1 MATPQMLELLAEAEF
16 VQADVTFPKTRVF
29 PYLLNMVTCNQQRLE
44 FQVVARVLMSRLTGD
59 AYKKAFHKVFEI
71 TTNCHPHFNQGNGIT
86 AWIVDFS
93 EAHYNGIAA
102 NLEKEWDLVIR
113 GCDVHFRRNAEK
125 TLVKVCV
132 DESAQKLFRKI
143 ICKMPYLEHKTD
155 MLLAF
160 DIFNTAQPL
169 IKARNFMELTD
180 EELLVKTDGWEKAK
194 NWADW
199 WIRSRILKMFTK
211 SWKTMDDVDWAAC
224 PSTTNAIESHNKI
237 KSFKNLSIER
247 KHATLLPG
255 R

>member
-1 MATPQMLELLAEAEF
+1 
-16 VQADVTFPKTRVF
+16 
-29 PYLLNMVTCNQQRLE
+29 
-44 FQVVARVLMSRLTGD
+44 
-59 AYKKAFHKVFEI
+59 
-71 TTNCHPHFNQGNGIT
+71 
-86 AWIVDFS
+86 
-93 EAHYNGIAA
+93 
-102 NLEKEWDLVIR
+102 
-113 GCDVHFRRNAEK
+113 
-125 TLVKVCV
+125 
-132 DESAQKLFRKI
+132 
-143 ICKMPYLEHKTD
+143 MPYLEHKID
-155 MLLAF
+155 VLLAF